1 MTLIDTKRP
10 EANRLDGRSARRER
24 NRLEIV
30 DALLEM
36 IREGAI
42 DASAA
47 EVAGRAGLSERSL
60 FRYFD
65 DVNDLYGEVCAVQ
78 FSRIQPR
85 GHIRS
90 FATGSTP
97 DKVAAFVDQRLS
109 LHKAIDRVG
118 VAARAHAHRNPVIAK
133 QLVDA
138 RRMLRE
144 QIEVHFAAELKK
156 LDETHRRAAIATID
170 LCTTYESI
178 ELLLAEHRQTYPSVR
193 QSLGIAIT
201 KALQ

>member
-1 MTLIDTKRP
+1 MTIVVD
-10 EANRLDGRSARRER
+10 AAVDGRSARRER
-24 NRLEIV
+24 NRREIV
-30 DALLEM
+30 DALLEL
-36 IREGAI
+36 IREGTI

-47 EVAGRAGLSERSL
+47 EVAARAGLSERSL

-85 GHIRS
+85 AVIDGFGRGQ
-90 FATGSTP
+90 TD
-97 DKVAAFVDQRLS
+97 DKVKAFVEQRIA

-138 RRMLRE
+138 RGLLRR
-144 QIEVHFAAELKK
+144 QITGHFATELAKIDDAE
-156 LDETHRRAAIATID
+156 RRAVVATID
-170 LCTTYESI
+170 LCTMYEAI
-178 ELLLAEHRQTYPSVR
+178 EVLLVEHRMSYVAVR
-193 QSLGIAIT
+193 DTLETIVR

>member
-1 MTLIDTKRP
+1 MTIVED
-10 EANRLDGRSARRER
+10 AAVDGRSARRER
-24 NRLEIV
+24 NRREIV
-30 DALLEM
+30 DALLEL
-36 IREGAI
+36 IREGTI

-47 EVAGRAGLSERSL
+47 EVAARAGLSERSL

-78 FSRIQPR
+78 YSRIQPR
-85 GHIRS
+85 AAIDGFGRG
-90 FATGSTP
+90 TTV
-97 DKVAAFVDQRLS
+97 DKVKAFVEQRIA

-138 RRMLRE
+138 RALLRK
-144 QIEVHFAAELKK
+144 QITEHFAAELAEM
-156 LDETHRRAAIATID
+156 DDAHRRAVVATID
-170 LCTTYESI
+170 LCTMYEAI
-178 ELLLAEHRQTYPSVR
+178 EILLTEHRMSYAAVR
-193 QSLGIAIT
+193 DTLQVILR

>member
-1 MTLIDTKRP
+1 MTIVD
-10 EANRLDGRSARRER
+10 EVAIDGRSARRER
-24 NRLEIV
+24 NRREIV

-47 EVAGRAGLSERSL
+47 EVAARAGLSERSL

-65 DVNDLYGEVCAVQ
+65 DVNDLYSEVCAVQ

-85 GHIRS
+85 AVIAG
-90 FATGSTP
+90 FAHGTTKE
-97 DKVAAFVDQRLS
+97 KVAAFVDQRVA
-109 LHKAIDRVG
+109 LHRAIDRVG

-133 QLVDA
+133 QLLEA
-138 RRMLRE
+138 RVLLRT
-144 QIEVHFAAELKK
+144 QIEKHFAAELTK
-156 LDETHRRAAIATID
+156 LDGPNRRAAVATID

-178 ELLLAEHRQTYPSVR
+178 EMLLAEHRLSYPQVR
-193 QSLGIAIT
+193 HALEIAVT
-201 KALQ
+201 KVLK

>member
-1 MTLIDTKRP
+1 MTIVED
-10 EANRLDGRSARRER
+10 AAVDGRSARRER
-24 NRLEIV
+24 NRREIV
-30 DALLEM
+30 DALLEL
-36 IREGAI
+36 IREGTI

-47 EVAGRAGLSERSL
+47 EVAARAGLSERSL

-78 FSRIQPR
+78 YSRIQPR
-85 GHIRS
+85 AAIDGFGRG
-90 FATGSTP
+90 ATV
-97 DKVAAFVDQRLS
+97 DKVKAFVEQRIA

-138 RRMLRE
+138 RALLRK
-144 QIEVHFAAELKK
+144 QITEHFAAELAEM
-156 LDETHRRAAIATID
+156 DDAHRRAVVATID
-170 LCTTYESI
+170 LCTMYEAI
-178 ELLLAEHRQTYPSVR
+178 EMLLAEHRMSYSAVR
-193 QSLGIAIT
+193 DTLQVILR